1 VSEVGRWRVEA
12 MTGTGTMGE
21 VATAVGMV
29 GIVGG
34 MVSVNKGVGQDERV
48 WVEIAWRRRS

>member
-1 VSEVGRWRVEA
+1 MSEVGRWRVEA